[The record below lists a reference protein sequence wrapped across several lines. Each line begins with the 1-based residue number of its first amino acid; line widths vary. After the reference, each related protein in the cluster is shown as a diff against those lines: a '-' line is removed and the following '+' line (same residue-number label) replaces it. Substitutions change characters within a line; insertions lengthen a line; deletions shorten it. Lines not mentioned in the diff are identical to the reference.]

1 MRFID
6 PDHPFFS
13 RPWVRW
19 TTALAPIAWAGV
31 ELLTGNPGWAVVFGA
46 AGVFAFWQL
55 VIVGPS
61 DK

>member
-13 RPWVRW
+13 RAWVRW
-19 TTALAPIAWAGV
+19 ATALAPILWAGV
-31 ELLTGNPGWAVVFGA
+31 ELLTGNPGWAVLFGA